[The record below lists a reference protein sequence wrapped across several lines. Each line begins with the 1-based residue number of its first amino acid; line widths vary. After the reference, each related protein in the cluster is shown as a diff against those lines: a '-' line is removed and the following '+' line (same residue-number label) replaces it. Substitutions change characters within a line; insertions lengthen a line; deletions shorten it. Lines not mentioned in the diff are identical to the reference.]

1 MLIDKYQPR
10 TLDDLIGL
18 EKVME
23 DIIRWCNLWFQGVP
37 DKLRPAI
44 LFIGAPGTGKTTAA
58 EAICKDCGWNMILYN
73 ASDTRTKETLHEL
86 NPPKK
91 DIYGRQNCIV
101 FDEADSLE
109 VGGTNIILSLIE
121 TMKYPVIFTA
131 NNRNKVPK
139 KVRDKSTTL
148 QFFRPSASTLREFL
162 LNVAKKEGLSIS
174 KEVLDAASNSKDY
187 RIALSMIE
195 YNLVLEQVPR
205 RKTIAE
211 LTKDVFFGRKI
222 ETEKSFSLIYYIDEN
237 AFKTYNPLDL
247 YQIYETLSKADISN
261 RRGQMF
267 VNEFINRI
275 PMSPYEEELEIAVP
289 IYFKRLEKQKLN

>member
-1 MLIDKYQPR
+1 MLIDKYQPK

-23 DIIRWCNLWFQGVP
+23 DIIRWCNLWLQGVP

-44 LFIGAPGTGKTTAA
+44 LFVGAPGTGKTTAA
-58 EAICKDCGWNMILYN
+58 EAICHDCGWNIILYN
-73 ASDTRTKETLHEL
+73 ASDVRTKETLHEL

-139 KVRDKSTTL
+139 KVKDKSTMF

-162 LNVAKKEGLSIS
+162 ITVSKKEGLSHS
-174 KEVLDAASNSKDY
+174 KDVLDAASNSKDY

-195 YNLVLEQVPR
+195 YNLILEQVPR

-211 LTKDVFFGRKI
+211 LTKDVFFGQKV

-237 AFKTYNPLDL
+237 AFKSYDPLEL
-247 YQIYETLSKADISN
+247 YQIYEELSRADISN
-261 RRGQMF
+261 RRGQ
-267 VNEFINRI
+267 EFGNTFLNRI
-275 PMSPYEEELEIAVP
+275 PISPCAEESEIAVP
-289 IYFKRLEKQKLN
+289 IYFKKVGEANV